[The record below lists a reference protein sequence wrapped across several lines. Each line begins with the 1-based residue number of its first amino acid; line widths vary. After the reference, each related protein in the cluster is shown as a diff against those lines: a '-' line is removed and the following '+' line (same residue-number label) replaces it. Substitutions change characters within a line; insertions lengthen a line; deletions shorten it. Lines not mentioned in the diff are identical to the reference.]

1 MSEFRRR
8 RHSLGRRAQFWYS
21 VCFVSLVGVAGV
33 FVDGM
38 ARSVLIE
45 EQFDRLATE
54 ARLIEVSMD
63 GGGSVDEMAAALGV
77 RITVIEPSGEVVA
90 DSAVNPST
98 MGNLASHAEIETA
111 LGGEEG
117 RAVHPGNGRTIFHVA
132 LPAGEGRVVRVST
145 TADRFDASVAALR
158 SRAFL
163 GVVAVGLAGLA
174 LIAYAGRRLS
184 RSLVTLAE
192 FGERVVSGD
201 PGALP
206 ARLAIEEIDRIGQVI
221 GRVATDL
228 GGRIREIESARAGLE
243 KILAELPLGVA
254 VIAGPAVGYANP
266 VFCRVAGNTNRLS
279 EVTPPLVQQMV
290 RQSVVSGETV
300 TGDVET
306 GRPSSIY
313 RTVVTPL
320 GTGESL
326 VTLLDVTNARRVEAM
341 RRNFVADA
349 SHELKTPVASIL
361 ASAEAMQLAVR
372 HRPQDVARFSDQ
384 IEAAAHRLARI
395 VGDLLDLSRLEMAT
409 PATEPMQLETVV
421 EEEVARLRR
430 RAGESGID
438 LSIDLTPVTVLGDAS
453 ELGLA
458 VRNLIDNALRY
469 TERGGRVTVA
479 VRPEDGQGVVEVSD
493 TGFGIPTRDLPRIFE
508 RFYRVDAARSRATGG
523 TGLGLAIVK
532 HVMECH
538 GGEVSVSSSLGEG
551 SRFTL
556 RLPGA

>member
-8 RHSLGRRAQFWYS
+8 RHSLGRRARFWYS
-21 VCFVSLVGVAGV
+21 ICFVVLVGVAGV
-33 FVDGM
+33 MVDGM
-38 ARSVLIE
+38 VRSVLIE
-45 EQFDRLATE
+45 EEFDRLAAE
-54 ARLIEVSMD
+54 ARLIALSID
-63 GGGSVDEMAAALGV
+63 GSGSVEEMAAALGV
-77 RITVIEPSGEVVA
+77 RVTVIDPSGEVVA
-90 DSAVNPST
+90 DSAVKPST
-98 MGNLASHAEIETA
+98 MGNLASHSEIETA

-117 RAVHPGNGRTIFHVA
+117 RAVHPGKRSIFHVA
-132 LPAGEGRVVRVST
+132 LPVGEGRVVRIST
-145 TADRFDASVAALR
+145 TADRFDASVVALR

-163 GVVAVGLAGLA
+163 GVGAVGLAGLA

-184 RSLVTLAE
+184 RPLVALAE
-192 FGERVVSGD
+192 FGERAVSGH
-201 PGALP
+201 PGAIP
-206 ARLAIEEIDRIGQVI
+206 PRSAIEEIDRVGQVI

-228 GGRIREIESARAGLE
+228 GRRLDQIESARAGLE

-266 VFCRVAGNTNRLS
+266 VFCRVAGNASRLS

-290 RQSVVSGETV
+290 RQSVVSGEPV

-320 GTGESL
+320 RSGESL
-326 VTLLDVTNARRVEAM
+326 VTLLDVTNSRRVEAM

-384 IEAAAHRLARI
+384 IEVAARRLARI
-395 VGDLLDLSRLEMAT
+395 VEDLLDLSRLEMAT
-409 PATEPMQLETVV
+409 PATVPTQLETVV

-430 RAGESGID
+430 RAGESGVD
-438 LSIDLTPVTVLGDAS
+438 LSIDLSPVTVLGDAS

-469 TERGGRVTVA
+469 TDRGGRVTVT
-479 VRPEDGQGVVEVSD
+479 VRPEGGQGIVEVSD